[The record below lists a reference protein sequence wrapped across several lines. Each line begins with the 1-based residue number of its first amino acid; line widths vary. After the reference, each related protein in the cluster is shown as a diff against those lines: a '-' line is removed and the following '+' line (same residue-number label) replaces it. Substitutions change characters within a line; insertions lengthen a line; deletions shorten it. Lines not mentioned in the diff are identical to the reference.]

1 LESGKGLVV
10 LHHAIADYQKWP
22 FWWRDVVGGRYLM
35 QDEPSA
41 KASTYLHDQDLEV
54 TPVGD
59 NPIVRGLPPMYIRD
73 ETYKGMWHAE
83 GLQVLLKTNHPTS
96 DEPIAWIGPW
106 TKSRVVYIELGH
118 GREAHE
124 NPWYRELVRRSVIW
138 AAGR

>member
-1 LESGKGLVV
+1 V

-22 FWWRDVVGGRYLM
+22 FWWKDVVGGRYVM
-35 QDEPSA
+35 QDEPGA

-59 NPIVRGLPPMYIRD
+59 HPIVKGLPPMYIHD

-83 GLQVLLKTNHPTS
+83 GIQVLLKTNHPTS
-96 DEPIAWIGPW
+96 DEPLAWIGPW
-106 TKSRVVYIELGH
+106 AKSRVVYIELGH

-124 NPWYRELVRRSVIW
+124 NPWYRELVHRSVTW